1 MADLVVM
8 CGLPGAG
15 KTTFAKMF
23 AKKNNYRYISID
35 NFYQAVFGNETEH
48 YHKYQ
53 VWEILYKAVD
63 LAIEDGVN
71 VILDTNAPNP
81 SDREILYER
90 IGKKFAHRTIVYVEN
105 DPDTCK
111 ENNKHRNRVIP
122 DEQMD
127 YIINRFI
134 SPTKEELKHW
144 ELQKVN
150 KNEKI

>member
-1 MADLVVM
+1 MAELIVM

-23 AKKNNYRYISID
+23 ANKNNYRYISID
-35 NFYQAVFGNETEH
+35 NFYTAVFGNETEH

-53 VWEILYKAVD
+53 VWEMLYKAVE
-63 LAIEDGVN
+63 LAIEDEVN

-81 SDREILYER
+81 NDREILYER
-90 IGKKFAHRTIVYVEN
+90 IGKKFDHRTIVYVEN

-111 ENNKHRNRVIP
+111 ENNKHRIRVIP
-122 DEQMD
+122 DEQMN

-134 SPTKEELKHW
+134 PPTKEELKHW
-144 ELQKVN
+144 ELQTVN